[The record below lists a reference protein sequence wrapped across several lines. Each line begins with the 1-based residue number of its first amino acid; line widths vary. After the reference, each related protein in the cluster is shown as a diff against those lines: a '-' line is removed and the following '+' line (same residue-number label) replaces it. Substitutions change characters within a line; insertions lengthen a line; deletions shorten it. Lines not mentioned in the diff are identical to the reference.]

1 MSTVT
6 DPIQAALHQHNAD
19 LSPSGV
25 VGHPPRTLVEFL
37 ARHAE
42 AALAV
47 SGADQ
52 TAWNGQIVEAGEGI
66 LGLAHWDGT
75 LHLDR
80 QCILEPLRELY
91 LHAGDP
97 QSDAALIRYR
107 EALVTILHE
116 QSHFLGPAGAT
127 QEAARLAFKQPGS
140 RALEEGVA
148 EAWSHVNLDDYL
160 TELGIDDLAP
170 GITEVAA
177 EPSYQA
183 FVPAVMI
190 LTADLDHR
198 AGLPPGTALHLLNR
212 QTAEG
217 QWPLIVDLAYTS
229 SSLPSVVPPDLEPA
243 VRLSLEATLRE
254 SFADL
259 DTLEPHPRDYA
270 AARSRTT
277 AHQALARL
285 TTEIT
290 SIHDVFAPDPP
301 FPHRLRPTPTSRHP
315 QFTDPFH
322 HAFAGVVPPGRPVS
336 GATTTSKPNLRQ
348 PVGPA
353 DRAGAPSR
361 SEVGA
366 APELQT
372 R

>member
-6 DPIQAALHQHNAD
+6 DPIQATLHQHNAD
-19 LSPSGV
+19 LFASGV
-25 VGHPPRTLVEFL
+25 VGHPPQTLVEFL

-80 QCILEPLRELY
+80 ECILEPLRELY
-91 LHAGDP
+91 LRAGDP

-127 QEAARLAFKQPGS
+127 QEAARMAFKQPGS

-148 EAWSHVNLDDYL
+148 EAWSHANLDDYL
-160 TELGIDDLAP
+160 LELGIDDLAP
-170 GITEVAA
+170 GITEVTAD
-177 EPSYQA
+177 PSYQA
-183 FVPAVMI
+183 FVPAVLI

-198 AGLPPGTALHLLNR
+198 ADLPPGTALHLLNR

-217 QWPLIVDLAYTS
+217 RWPLVVDLAYTS
-229 SSLPSVVPPDLEPA
+229 SPLPSVVPPDLEPA
-243 VRLSLEATLRE
+243 IRLSLESTLRD

-259 DTLEPHPRDYA
+259 DTLELHPRDYA
-270 AARSRTT
+270 AARSRTI
-277 AHQALARL
+277 AHQALAHL
-285 TTEIT
+285 TTEIQT
-290 SIHDVFAPDPP
+290 IHDAFAPDPP
-301 FPHRLRPTPTSRHP
+301 IPERLRPTPDRQHQPS
-315 QFTDPFH
+315 TDPFH
-322 HAFAGVVPPGRPVS
+322 HAFAGLVPPGRPVPS
-336 GATTTSKPNLRQ
+336 PTTTSKPARTSANASPLPTER
-348 PVGPA
+348 
-353 DRAGAPSR
+353 GA
-361 SEVGA
+361 
-366 APELQT
+366 
-372 R
+372 